1 MATHLSICLLLLP
14 MISSFSILLAETSRK
29 ELRTKDATQ
38 DTVIQQA
45 SPIQSNKVNPTRS
58 VQLSSQPR
66 VFLYKGFLS
75 DEECDHLIVLGHG
88 KEENFVSYID
98 NMQKDEI
105 ISRIEERISAW
116 TFLPRENSHPM
127 NIMNFGPE
135 DNKQKY
141 DFFGNQS
148 KLLPTEQIMAT
159 VIFYLSNVSQGGQI
173 LFPESDDS
181 QSVNSHVRKMIWSD
195 CTKSSN
201 AMRPTKG
208 NAILFFNLHLSASPD
223 RTSSHSRCP
232 VLEGE
237 MWCAA
242 KFFSIKAVAPLKV
255 NLQVDDSECTD
266 EDESC
271 PKWAEIG
278 ECQRNPVF
286 MIGSPDYYGTCR
298 KSCNAC

>member
-1 MATHLSICLLLLP
+1 MSTHLSICLLLTF
-14 MISSFSILLAETSRK
+14 IFSFSLALADNTSRK
-29 ELRTKDATQ
+29 ELRSKEVDQ
-38 DTVIQQA
+38 DTIIQLA
-45 SPIQSNKVNPTRS
+45 RPIPSIKVNPTRA
-58 VQLSSQPR
+58 VQLSLRPR

-75 DEECDHLIVLGHG
+75 DEECDHLISLGHG
-88 KEENFVSYID
+88 KKEEFVSDFD
-98 NMQKDEI
+98 NMQNDEM

-116 TFLPRENSHPM
+116 TFLPGENSMPL
-127 NIMNFGPE
+127 NIMHFGPE

-148 KLLPTEQIMAT
+148 KLLLTENIIAT
-159 VIFYLSNVSQGGQI
+159 AIFYLSNVSQGGQI
-173 LFPESDDS
+173 LLPESDDS
-181 QSVNSHVRKMIWSD
+181 QLGNSHVWSD
-195 CTKSSN
+195 CTRVGT
-201 AMRPTKG
+201 ALRPTKG
-208 NAILFFNLHLSASPD
+208 NAVLLFNVHPSASPD
-223 RTSSHSRCP
+223 RTSSHARCP

-242 KFFSIKAVAPLKV
+242 KIFHMKVVARSKAELQVE
-255 NLQVDDSECTD
+255 LQVDDSDCTD

-278 ECQRNPVF
+278 ECERNPVF

>member
-1 MATHLSICLLLLP
+1 MATHLSICVLLLTL
-14 MISSFSILLAETSRK
+14 ISSSSILLAETRK
-29 ELRTKDATQ
+29 ELRTKKETQ
-38 DTVIQQA
+38 DTVIQLTG
-45 SPIQSNKVNPTRS
+45 PVQSNKFNPTRS
-58 VQLSSQPR
+58 VQLSLRPR

-75 DEECDHLIVLGHG
+75 DEECDHLILLGHG
-88 KEENFVSYID
+88 KEENLVSYID
-98 NMQKDEI
+98 NMQKDEV

-127 NIMNFGPE
+127 NIMHFGAE
-135 DNKQKY
+135 DNKQTY
-141 DFFGNQS
+141 DFFDNQS

-173 LFPESDDS
+173 LFPQSDDS
-181 QSVNSHVRKMIWSD
+181 LSVNSHVRNLIWSD

-232 VLEGE
+232 VVEGE

-242 KFFSIKAVAPLKV
+242 KFFNIKAVDPLNF
-255 NLQVDDSECTD
+255 NLQVDNSDCTD
-266 EDESC
+266 EDETC

-278 ECQRNPVF
+278 ECERNPVF